1 MNRKSALFK
10 SEFFL
15 HNNLHL
21 YINRYAEDFAVPF
34 HSHEFIEY
42 CYVAEGKGFH
52 HIELE
57 TFPVHKGML
66 YVIPVGI
73 SHVFRPSS
81 PHYYEEPLIVYNC
94 LFDRHMTD
102 ILSLKIEDASIIEHL
117 STLEN
122 KTQSYYTVFDRDGS
136 IERLMSTLYREMS
149 VPNIGTKTMLH
160 ALLSQLITVVYR
172 LKIANN
178 DKSTTDN
185 ADFAGIINFI
195 EQHLSDSITLTDL
208 SHYSKWSNRH
218 LQRLFLKHFGQ
229 PFRSYLQ
236 NTRIQ
241 KSCELLR
248 ESTYKISM
256 ISQLVGYH
264 NCGSFNAVFKKIVG
278 KSPTEYRKLYKQ

>member
-1 MNRKSALFK
+1 MNRNSALFK

-15 HNNLHL
+15 QNNLHL
-21 YINRYAEDFAVPF
+21 YINRYAEDFTVPF

-52 HIELE
+52 HIEHE

-66 YVIPVGI
+66 YAIPIGV
-73 SHVFRPSS
+73 SHVFRPSTPQYS
-81 PHYYEEPLIVYNC
+81 EEPLIVYNC
-94 LFDRHMTD
+94 LFDKQM
-102 ILSLKIEDASIIEHL
+102 IELLSSKIEDASIIEHL
-117 STLEN
+117 ATLEN
-122 KTQSYYTVFDRDGS
+122 KTHSYFTVFDRDGS

-149 VPNIGTKTMLH
+149 VPSIGTKTMLH
-160 ALLSQLITVVYR
+160 ALLSQLITLVYR
-172 LKIANN
+172 LKVATNE
-178 DKSTTDN
+178 KSTTDN
-185 ADFAGIINFI
+185 ADFTGIINFI
-195 EQHLSDSITLTDL
+195 EQHLSESITLTDL

-248 ESTYKISM
+248 ESSHKISV

-264 NCGSFNAVFKKIVG
+264 DNGSFHAVFKKIVG
-278 KSPTEYRKLYKQ
+278 KSPTEYRKLYKE

>member
-10 SEFFL
+10 NDFFL
-15 HNNLHL
+15 QNNLHL
-21 YINRYAEDFAVPF
+21 NINRYAEDFSVPF

-42 CYVAEGKGFH
+42 CYVSEGKGFH

-81 PHYYEEPLIVYNC
+81 PHNDDEPLIVYNC
-94 LFDRHMTD
+94 LFNRQMIDK
-102 ILSLKIEDASIIEHL
+102 LSIKIEDASIIDHL
-117 STLEN
+117 ATLDN
-122 KTQSYYTVFDRDGS
+122 KTQSYFTVYDRDGS
-136 IERLMSTLYREMS
+136 IERLMSSLYREMS
-149 VPNIGTKTMLH
+149 VQNIGSKTMLQS
-160 ALLSQLITVVYR
+160 LLCQLITVVYR

-178 DKSTTDN
+178 DKSTTDT
-185 ADFAGIINFI
+185 ADFAGIIQFI
-195 EQHLSDSITLTDL
+195 EQHLSDPITLTDL
-208 SHYSKWSNRH
+208 SRYSKWSNRH

-241 KSCELLR
+241 KSCQLLR

-264 NCGSFNAVFKKIVG
+264 DSSSFNAVFKKIVG
-278 KSPTEYRKLYKQ
+278 KSPTEYRKLYKE